1 MVVVFFSRAGENYEV
16 GEVTVGNTAK
26 LAQEVARRT
35 DSPMIEITRTEPYPE
50 RYAATSEMVQEEQRV
65 NARPLFT
72 LSGDVDALDS
82 SDTVF
87 LGYPIWCGDMPM
99 PVYAFLEN
107 RDWSGKTIY
116 PFCTHGG
123 SGLGRTPER
132 ITAITKTTV
141 KPGLAVMGPTHRTTQ
156 VKPPKPSAGGSPNPV
171 YRFAIHIRP
180 FRLLQHAFELEQT
193 DFGFNASRITGET
206 AVSADD
212 PMAGHDKR
220 DRIVVRRSP
229 DGACGYPT
237 PVRTF
242 QLQSTCESAV

>member
-1 MVVVFFSRAGENYEV
+1 MTDAATASSRTMKGRNMVVVFFSRAGENYEV

-35 DSPMIEITRTEPYPE
+35 DSPMIEITRTEPYP
-50 RYAATSEMVQEEQRV
+50 
-65 NARPLFT
+65 LFT
-72 LSGDVDALDS
+72 LSGDVDTLDS

-99 PVYAFLEN
+99 PMYAFLES

-141 KPGLAVMGPTHRTTQ
+141 KPGLAVMG
-156 VKPPKPSAGGSPNPV
+156 
-171 YRFAIHIRP
+171 
-180 FRLLQHAFELEQT
+180 T
-193 DFGFNASRITGET
+193 DAQNNASKAAE
-206 AVSADD
+206 AVSGWIAKS
-212 PMAGHDKR
+212 G
-220 DRIVVRRSP
+220 
-229 DGACGYPT
+229 
-237 PVRTF
+237 
-242 QLQSTCESAV
+242 L

>member
-35 DSPMIEITRTEPYPE
+35 DSPMIEIARTEPYPE

-99 PVYAFLEN
+99 PVYG
-107 RDWSGKTIY
+107 S
-116 PFCTHGG
+116 

-132 ITAITKTTV
+132 IAAITKTTV
-141 KPGLAVMGPTHRTTQ
+141 KPGLAVMG
-156 VKPPKPSAGGSPNPV
+156 
-171 YRFAIHIRP
+171 
-180 FRLLQHAFELEQT
+180 T
-193 DFGFNASRITGET
+193 DAQNNASKAAE
-206 AVSADD
+206 AVSGWIAKS
-212 PMAGHDKR
+212 G
-220 DRIVVRRSP
+220 
-229 DGACGYPT
+229 
-237 PVRTF
+237 
-242 QLQSTCESAV
+242 L

>member
-1 MVVVFFSRAGENYEV
+1 
-16 GEVTVGNTAK
+16 
-26 LAQEVARRT
+26 
-35 DSPMIEITRTEPYPE
+35 
-50 RYAATSEMVQEEQRV
+50 MVQEEQRV

-99 PVYAFLEN
+99 PMYAFLES

-141 KPGLAVMGPTHRTTQ
+141 KPGLAVMG
-156 VKPPKPSAGGSPNPV
+156 
-171 YRFAIHIRP
+171 
-180 FRLLQHAFELEQT
+180 T
-193 DFGFNASRITGET
+193 DAQNNASKAAK
-206 AVSADD
+206 AVSGWIAKS
-212 PMAGHDKR
+212 G
-220 DRIVVRRSP
+220 
-229 DGACGYPT
+229 
-237 PVRTF
+237 
-242 QLQSTCESAV
+242 L

>member
-35 DSPMIEITRTEPYPE
+35 DSPMIEIARTEPYPE

-65 NARPLFT
+65 NVRPLFT
-72 LSGDVDALDS
+72 LSGDTDALDS

-99 PVYAFLEN
+99 PVYAFLES

-123 SGLGRTPER
+123 SGPKNSTRDIRTALPGVDVKECFDATKDLIDAKIKNWLG
-132 ITAITKTTV
+132 
-141 KPGLAVMGPTHRTTQ
+141 L
-156 VKPPKPSAGGSPNPV
+156 
-171 YRFAIHIRP
+171 
-180 FRLLQHAFELEQT
+180 
-193 DFGFNASRITGET
+193 D
-206 AVSADD
+206 
-212 PMAGHDKR
+212 
-220 DRIVVRRSP
+220 
-229 DGACGYPT
+229 
-237 PVRTF
+237 
-242 QLQSTCESAV
+242 

>member
-1 MVVVFFSRAGENYEV
+1 MTDAATASSRTMKGRNMVVVFLPRRRKLRSGRGD
-16 GEVTVGNTAK
+16 GRNTAK

-65 NARPLFT
+65 NARPPFT
-72 LSGDVDALDS
+72 LSGDTDALDS

-99 PVYAFLEN
+99 PMYAFLES

-141 KPGLAVMGPTHRTTQ
+141 KPGLAVMG
-156 VKPPKPSAGGSPNPV
+156 
-171 YRFAIHIRP
+171 
-180 FRLLQHAFELEQT
+180 T
-193 DFGFNASRITGET
+193 DAQNNASKAAE
-206 AVSADD
+206 AVSGWIAKS
-212 PMAGHDKR
+212 G
-220 DRIVVRRSP
+220 
-229 DGACGYPT
+229 
-237 PVRTF
+237 
-242 QLQSTCESAV
+242 L

>member
-1 MVVVFFSRAGENYEV
+1 MTDAATASSRTMKGRNMVVVFFSRAGENYEV

-65 NARPLFT
+65 NARPPFT

-87 LGYPIWCGDMPM
+87 LSYPIWCGDMPM
-99 PVYAFLEN
+99 PVYTFLES

-141 KPGLAVMGPTHRTTQ
+141 KPGLAVMG
-156 VKPPKPSAGGSPNPV
+156 
-171 YRFAIHIRP
+171 
-180 FRLLQHAFELEQT
+180 T
-193 DFGFNASRITGET
+193 DAQNNASKAAE
-206 AVSADD
+206 AVSGWIAKS
-212 PMAGHDKR
+212 G
-220 DRIVVRRSP
+220 
-229 DGACGYPT
+229 
-237 PVRTF
+237 
-242 QLQSTCESAV
+242 L

>member
-1 MVVVFFSRAGENYEV
+1 
-16 GEVTVGNTAK
+16 
-26 LAQEVARRT
+26 
-35 DSPMIEITRTEPYPE
+35 MIEITRTEPYPE

-99 PVYAFLEN
+99 PVYAFLES

-132 ITAITKTTV
+132 IAAITKTTV
-141 KPGLAVMGPTHRTTQ
+141 KPGLAVMG
-156 VKPPKPSAGGSPNPV
+156 
-171 YRFAIHIRP
+171 
-180 FRLLQHAFELEQT
+180 T
-193 DFGFNASRITGET
+193 DAQNNASKAAE
-206 AVSADD
+206 AVS
-212 PMAGHDKR
+212 G
-220 DRIVVRRSP
+220 DRQIRSI
-229 DGACGYPT
+229 DS
-237 PVRTF
+237 
-242 QLQSTCESAV
+242 QSTSVRSVCFSTPSSWSRRILVSMPPA

>member
-1 MVVVFFSRAGENYEV
+1 MTDAATASSRTMKGRNMVVVFFSRAGENYEV

-65 NARPLFT
+65 NARPLLT

-87 LGYPIWCGDMPM
+87 LSYPIWCGDMPM
-99 PVYAFLEN
+99 PMYAFLES

-123 SGLGRTPER
+123 SRLGRTPER

-141 KPGLAVMGPTHRTTQ
+141 KPGLAVMG
-156 VKPPKPSAGGSPNPV
+156 
-171 YRFAIHIRP
+171 
-180 FRLLQHAFELEQT
+180 T
-193 DFGFNASRITGET
+193 DAQNNASKAAE
-206 AVSADD
+206 AVSGWIAKS
-212 PMAGHDKR
+212 G
-220 DRIVVRRSP
+220 
-229 DGACGYPT
+229 
-237 PVRTF
+237 
-242 QLQSTCESAV
+242 L

>member
-1 MVVVFFSRAGENYEV
+1 MTDAATASSRTMKGRNMVVVFFSRAGENYEV

-65 NARPLFT
+65 NARPLLT

-99 PVYAFLEN
+99 PMYAFLES

-132 ITAITKTTV
+132 IAAITKTTV
-141 KPGLAVMGPTHRTTQ
+141 KPGLAVMG
-156 VKPPKPSAGGSPNPV
+156 
-171 YRFAIHIRP
+171 
-180 FRLLQHAFELEQT
+180 T
-193 DFGFNASRITGET
+193 DAQNNASKAAE
-206 AVSADD
+206 AVSGWIAKS
-212 PMAGHDKR
+212 G
-220 DRIVVRRSP
+220 
-229 DGACGYPT
+229 
-237 PVRTF
+237 
-242 QLQSTCESAV
+242 L

>member
-65 NARPLFT
+65 NARPPFT

-99 PVYAFLEN
+99 PVYVF
-107 RDWSGKTIY
+107 SGKPRLVRQNHLSVLHARRQRAWTD
-116 PFCTHGG
+116 
-123 SGLGRTPER
+123 SGN
-132 ITAITKTTV
+132 V
-141 KPGLAVMGPTHRTTQ
+141 
-156 VKPPKPSAGGSPNPV
+156 SPQSP
-171 YRFAIHIRP
+171 
-180 FRLLQHAFELEQT
+180 
-193 DFGFNASRITGET
+193 
-206 AVSADD
+206 
-212 PMAGHDKR
+212 
-220 DRIVVRRSP
+220 RR
-229 DGACGYPT
+229 
-237 PVRTF
+237 R
-242 QLQSTCESAV
+242 